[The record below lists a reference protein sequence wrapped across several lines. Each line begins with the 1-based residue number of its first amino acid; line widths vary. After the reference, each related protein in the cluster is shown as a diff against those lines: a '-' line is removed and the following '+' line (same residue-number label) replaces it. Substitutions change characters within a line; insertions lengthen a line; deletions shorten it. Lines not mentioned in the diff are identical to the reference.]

1 MGLGRRSA
9 WLGLSQMVE
18 VGLQV
23 VLPMILV
30 RHLDIASFGDYRLA
44 WLIAGGAATIL
55 PMGMPNTLALFLPR
69 ADGHGRRAHV
79 ALTIYYMLVVGLLAG
94 LVVVVGSLTLG
105 TSASFR
111 HLAWVVGGFTALW
124 VAGGLIDYLPVA
136 DERGDWQ
143 ARAVIGLAALR
154 TVLAAGAALYYGQI
168 EYVFYALTIVAA
180 VRLALLLR
188 YARTQHLLGGTV
200 PERTHWRLQL
210 AQAWPIGVS
219 SLLVTVRRQADQWIA
234 AFLFG
239 TAQFAV
245 FSLGAVFGPLVLMM
259 RRAVSS
265 TFLPSMSKMEAAG
278 RWDAVIDT
286 NNRANLI
293 VAFFAMPVL
302 AFVWCFGEPIYELIY
317 TQQYVGAVP
326 VMRMLTLSWLLQIV
340 ELNSMIMLAGQM
352 GYSARISGPLLV
364 VSLVVSFVGA
374 YAFGLVGA
382 AAGGVLMA
390 FVERSL
396 IVRQLARTL
405 ALPVRQLQAWGTLLA
420 MLALSWG
427 LAGLGR
433 LAYEFSPAA
442 TQPLLGMAAVGAVLA
457 LPYFLIT
464 RKLGWLPHKLVAM
477 PAVGVKAEP

>member
-18 VGLQV
+18 MGLQV

-30 RHLDIASFGDYRLA
+30 RHLDIASFGDYRLV
-44 WLIAGGAATIL
+44 WLIAAGAATIA
-55 PMGMPNTLALFLPR
+55 PMGMPDTLALFLPR

-79 ALTIYYMLVVGLLAG
+79 ALTTYYMLAVGLLAG
-94 LVVVVGSLTLG
+94 LLVVAGALTLG
-105 TSASFR
+105 ASAPFR
-111 HLAWVVGGFTALW
+111 HLAWIAGAFTALW

-154 TVLAAGAALYYGQI
+154 TALAAGAALYYGQV
-168 EYVFYALTIVAA
+168 EYVFYALAIVAA

-188 YARTQHLLGGTV
+188 YARVHHQLGATAPAG
-200 PERTHWRLQL
+200 THWRLQV
-210 AQAWPIGVS
+210 AKAWPLGVS
-219 SLLVTVRRQADQWIA
+219 SLMISVRRQADQWIA

-245 FSLGAVFGPLVLMM
+245 FSLGAVFGSMVLMM

-293 VAFFAMPVL
+293 VAFFSMPVL
-302 AFVWCFGEPIYELIY
+302 AFIWCFGEPIYTLIY

-340 ELNSMIMLAGQM
+340 ELNSLVMLAGQM
-352 GYSARISGPLLV
+352 NYSARISGPLLA
-364 VSLVVSFVGA
+364 VSLLVSFVGA

-382 AAGGVLMA
+382 AAGGVAMA
-390 FVERSL
+390 FIERGL
-396 IVRQLARTL
+396 IVRQLSRAL
-405 ALPVRQLQAWGTLLA
+405 ALPVRQLQAWRTLLA

-427 LAGLGR
+427 LAALGR
-433 LAYEFSPAA
+433 LAYEASPAA
-442 TQPLLGMAAVGAVLA
+442 AHPLLGMLAVGALLP
-457 LPYFLIT
+457 LPYFLVA
-464 RKLGWLPHKLVAM
+464 RKLGWLPHTLLAL
-477 PAVGVKAEP
+477 PAAPVKAES